1 MKRILFVIIFSGLM
15 TSFFILHHNVQAEDA
30 VKRNMTIIFTHDLH
44 DNYYP
49 FSVLRDGEFEKVGG
63 FARIAEIIRE
73 EKEKNPDALV
83 VDAGDYSMGTLFQT
97 IYATES
103 PSLRLF
109 GQMDY
114 DVVTFGNHE
123 FDFRALGLAHSL
135 EAAIAS
141 GDDLPPIVA
150 SNIIYPTDDDG
161 VVRADLAPLQEAMDA
176 YGVMEY
182 TVIEKNGVKMGII
195 GLLGE
200 EAAGDAPMSGVSF
213 DDIVSSSKK
222 VVEILQEKE
231 NVDMIVAV
239 SHSGTNENPSNS
251 EDELLAKEVPE
262 IDVIIS
268 GHSHTLHEEAVMVGD
283 TIIGSSGAYG
293 QYVGVMDVEQTGDGP
308 WQLKRYETI
317 RVTEDVPENPEMV
330 SKIDMFK
337 GLVQSEYLDLFDL
350 EFDEVIAHTPFDFTE
365 FNGMSTYHAETTIGN
380 LIGDAFI
387 HTVKESEGDDYVDI
401 AAAIVPVGNVRSS
414 FYTGDLTV
422 SDVFN
427 VISLGVGADEL
438 SGYPLVSAYLT
449 GKELKTVAEV
459 DASVTPIFSDVQLYI
474 SGLSYTFN
482 PNRMIFNKVTDVK
495 RMDMDG
501 TKEELVDD
509 QLYRI
514 VVGLYSAQMLPLV
527 TDLSYGLLKI
537 EPKTADGMLI
547 EDFEKEIIHLQDGSN
562 REIKEWYALANYV
575 ASFSEENGVSVI
587 PDYYADTH
595 GRKNVEASW
604 NVIELLKK
612 PNGIALTIYG
622 IGIVLILIVGLIIRW
637 IVRKVRRKVS

>member
-182 TVIEKNGVKMGII
+182 KVIEKNGVKMGII

-200 EAAGDAPMSGVSF
+200 GAAGDAPMSGVSF

-251 EDELLAKEVPE
+251 EDGLLAKEVPE
-262 IDVIIS
+262 IDLIIS

-317 RVTEDVPENPEMV
+317 RVTEDVPEDPEMV

-350 EFDEVIAHTPFDFTE
+350 EFDEVITHTPFDFTE

-537 EPKTADGMLI
+537 EPKTADGVPI

-587 PDYYADTH
+587 PNYYADTH
-595 GRKNVEASW
+595 GRKMSRQAGM
-604 NVIELLKK
+604 LL
-612 PNGIALTIYG
+612 NY
-622 IGIVLILIVGLIIRW
+622 
-637 IVRKVRRKVS
+637 